1 VIPTRYQPS
10 KDRLAEFIRKHP
22 WWQWLTRTPFS
33 AKMTKYALSS
43 VIAFMLSNVTFALL
57 YLLNLGTTAPS
68 IIAFFAAAIPNW
80 IMNRRWAWQQT
91 GRAPVKQMLSYAAVS
106 ATVLLVTTVATGRTN
121 HWVKL
126 HVVNHHGL
134 RLLIVTAVYVFVNV
148 AQFLVKFAIYEFV
161 IFRHDGPRSRRAG
174 RGQSPAT
181 GDASQVGDGSGR
193 GQSPAIGD
201 ASQVGDGSGPE
212 SGSEPRD
219 DSEPPATW
227 NEAASAL
234 PSAHGRT

>member
-10 KDRLAEFIRKHP
+10 NYRLAEFIRKHP

-43 VIAFMLSNVTFALL
+43 GFAFMLSNVTFALL
-57 YLLNLGTTAPS
+57 YLLGLGTTAPS

-91 GRAPVKQMLSYAAVS
+91 GRAPVKQMISYAAVS
-106 ATVLLVTTVATGRTN
+106 ATVLLVTTVATGRAN
-121 HWVKL
+121 HWVKQ
-126 HVVNHHGL
+126 HVVDHHGL

-148 AQFLVKFAIYEFV
+148 AQFLIKFAIYEFV
-161 IFRHDGPRSRRAG
+161 IFRHDGMRSRGIAG
-174 RGQSPAT
+174 PPSPAA
-181 GDASQVGDGSGR
+181 GDDREAKN
-193 GQSPAIGD
+193 
-201 ASQVGDGSGPE
+201 
-212 SGSEPRD
+212 GSEPAGDSEPGD

-234 PSAHGRT
+234 PSAHGKT